1 MQTREAVKTTNMF
14 TLLAKSSSVD
24 SDRININTTS
34 DTPTST
40 TNVKK
45 KNKSKK
51 KKTTMKSS
59 TLEKKTLFEEEID
72 PAELPLIRRLE
83 VAASISDTHAAL
95 VGLLGWSRIYIHTET
110 ILTFFQSNA
119 LFLLLRNL
127 LHSRPTAVVFDNL
140 ESLLANCLSLESK
153 AELTEVAEVA
163 PHRQMAGE
171 VVAAVRN
178 ITDQLQETVED
189 ENDINI
195 EIERAAMSLSQ
206 LVRTH
211 ALSQHGVDL
220 DSPLMKDVQDLEA
233 KIVQVTNE
241 DTAVRGHTIRDSF
254 RRRDLRSDALS
265 LHQERHVK
273 LAKLVEECVRR
284 SEQQREVNIDME
296 NMEKPLEETQT
307 AEDES
312 VMRLVTESLQDI
324 QNRKDAELVPLCE
337 RKTKVETQVQVLRQ
351 KQEELEAQLLVIK
364 ADLQRAVGE
373 QDQIEGDMRA
383 VEERFITD
391 TARIRAEHQD
401 IMQRFSKA
409 HRRRIFTTEVTK
421 VANEVRQA
429 RLAYSQVHALR
440 AKLTACVLQQLE
452 GSLNYFES
460 ELPCIK
466 FMMSRVNE
474 NEAKLV
480 STLDE
485 IASYR
490 ALGVTAVALELEKQM
505 SEIESHLKEDRDCL
519 SALHKR
525 DNDLLDSMHCLL
537 TDPTLQDALVAVD
550 AKVKHESQ
558 RMIDYVRKLYED
570 RSNSKLVSMSNG
582 SQK

>member
-171 VVAAVRN
+171 VVAA
-178 ITDQLQETVED
+178 
-189 ENDINI
+189 
-195 EIERAAMSLSQ
+195 
-206 LVRTH
+206 
-211 ALSQHGVDL
+211 
-220 DSPLMKDVQDLEA
+220 DLEA